1 MIKLSEPF
9 FFGNELKYLKNCL
22 KDKWISSGGKFS
34 KAFEYKMK
42 KYSNGKFNLG
52 IINCTSALQLS
63 IRLLNPKEKDEII
76 LPSISFIATSNAV
89 VYNNCNPVFMDCDS
103 QLLLN
108 KKKFFSF
115 INKKTYFKNGFT
127 YNKKSKKR
135 IIAIIIVN
143 TFGNLFDFDSKF
155 LSFCKKK
162 NIKIIED
169 AAESLGSEYK
179 NKKKIKNIS
188 FSCYSFNGNKLVT
201 AGGGGLISTNSKN
214 EYLKAIYLSSQAKN
228 NSTYFVHNEV
238 GYNFRISNLH
248 ASIALSQIENLSKV
262 LFKKKKIH
270 SLYKERLNNISGL
283 KILSNPEYCTS
294 NNWLNILIVSKKK
307 YGLSKEKIIQ
317 NFFRKNIETRS
328 LWYPLHLQKPFKN
341 FETYG
346 ITNSKKMYENC
357 LCLPSS
363 YGLKLSEQKKII
375 KYLENKFK

>member
-9 FFGNELKYLKNCL
+9 FFGNELKYLINCL

-34 KAFEYKMK
+34 KAFEQKMK

-52 IINCTSALQLS
+52 IINCTSALQLA
-63 IRLLNPKEKDEII
+63 IKLLNPKEKDEII

-89 VYNNCNPVFMDCDS
+89 IYNNCNPVFMDCDS

-108 KKKFFSF
+108 KKKFYSF
-115 INKKTYFKNGFT
+115 INKNTYFKNGFT

-135 IIAIIIVN
+135 IISIIIVN
-143 TFGNLFDFDSKF
+143 TFGNLFNFDSRF

-169 AAESLGSEYK
+169 SAESLGSKYK

-214 EYLKAIYLSSQAKN
+214 EYLRAIYLSSQAKN

-262 LFKKKKIH
+262 LLKKKKIH
-270 SLYKERLNNISGL
+270 SLYKKRLNNISGL
-283 KILSNPEYCTS
+283 EILSNPEYCTS
-294 NNWLNILIVSKKK
+294 NNWLNILIVNKKK

-317 NFFRKNIETRS
+317 NFFKKKIETRS
-328 LWYPLHLQKPFKN
+328 LWYPLHLQKPFKD

-363 YGLKLSEQKKII
+363 YGLKLGDQEKII